1 MRVAAGLLFLIAMVA
16 SSLAVAQTP
25 AEMAAC
31 KADYEKHCPGVE
43 PGGGRIVQCLAQH
56 LKELSPD
63 CQKVVQTH
71 MPK

>member
-1 MRVAAGLLFLIAMVA
+1 MRPTVSLLFLSALTFSGTA
-16 SSLAVAQTP
+16 FAQTP
-25 AEMAAC
+25 AEMATC

-43 PGGGRIVQCLAQH
+43 PGGGRIVQCLAEH